1 MSNERFAS
9 VWDAIEETPDGAH
22 AMSVR
27 ASLMQALT
35 DHVSRDGLDE
45 EQAARAFGV
54 GRSVLADLVNGDIN
68 RFSLDDLVSMAV
80 HAGLHVEVRV
90 SSSDQAA

>member
-9 VWDAIEETPDGAH
+9 VWDAVEDTPDSAR
-22 AMSVR
+22 ALSVR

-35 DHVSRDGLDE
+35 DHVCRDGLDG

-54 GRSVLADLVNGDIN
+54 GPSVLADLINGDIN
-68 RFSLDDLVSMAV
+68 RFSLDDLVAMAV
-80 HAGLHVEVRV
+80 HAGLTVEVRV
-90 SSSDQAA
+90 SPAERAA